1 MLWWSVLKSI
11 IIDVVKYFNI
21 DRWGILIGYDEIN
34 FYILKK
40 IIINVSW
47 NILVSI
53 VFLGYIYCFG

>member
-11 IIDVVKYFNI
+11 IIGVVKYFNI

-40 IIINVSW
+40 FIINVSW

-53 VFLGYIYCFG
+53 VF